1 MMEIYKKGPMNAK
14 SHRIIEGTR
23 KISKL

>member
-1 MMEIYKKGPMNAK
+1 MEIYKKGPMNAK